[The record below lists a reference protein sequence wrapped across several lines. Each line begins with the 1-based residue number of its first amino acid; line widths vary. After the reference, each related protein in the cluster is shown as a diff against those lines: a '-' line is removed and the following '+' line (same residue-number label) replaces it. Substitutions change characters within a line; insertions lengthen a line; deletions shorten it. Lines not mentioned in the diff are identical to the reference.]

1 MRAYAASMGATG
13 SGPFENDDALDFLGE
28 VHDLPREQRAGRV
41 LAALDVVLRST
52 DHVSAPEMCEAVAG
66 AAAVGACVNPGAAQ
80 GEPYLPD
87 WLAHEPLPTDDEE
100 LVEKSRQVLR
110 RAVRSHDNEWWELW
124 EEAGLGADVTASCR
138 RALAWLGDR
147 DD

>member
-1 MRAYAASMGATG
+1 MPGGAVEQ
-13 SGPFENDDALDFLGE
+13 PDAEIVLEAG
-28 VHDLPREQRAGRV
+28 DLEEG
-41 LAALDVVLRST
+41 LAA
-52 DHVSAPEMCEAVAG
+52 
-66 AAAVGACVNPGAAQ
+66 AAAVGASVNPPAAAD
-80 GEPYLPD
+80 EPYLPA
-87 WLAHEPLPTDDEE
+87 WLAASPLPTGDEE

-124 EEAGLGADVTASCR
+124 DEAGLADDVVASCR

>member
-1 MRAYAASMGATG
+1 MGATG

-28 VHDLPREQRAGRV
+28 VHALPRESRAGKV
-41 LAALDVVLRST
+41 IGALDVVLRAT
-52 DHVSAPEMCEAVAG
+52 DYVDAPQMCEAVAG
-66 AAAVGACVNPGAAQ
+66 AAAVGASVNPAAAQ
-80 GEPYLPD
+80 GEPYLPE
-87 WLAHEPLPTDDEE
+87 WLADEPLPTDDEE
-100 LVEKSRQVLR
+100 LIEKSRQVLR